1 MARPRKQDGKV
12 FARKGTTMLW
22 MRYPDRDGKTQRES
36 AETSNWDEAHRR
48 LRERLGDRDSN
59 VLSVIRKG
67 QSLQFGEW
75 ADTFLETFSKPPLRA
90 PKTHEANLR
99 AVKHL
104 RPVFGEHKLPELT
117 SEAIEAYLR
126 ERLKQRVRVATSGG
140 VVEHGLVKPATVHQE
155 YRILQRMLNVAVR
168 KKLISA
174 NPCAGVEFPVRLKG
188 LFRPHYMAWTE
199 QQQIE
204 AHAPP
209 YLRNIIRIIT
219 ETGLRVYK
227 ELACLKKSQVDL
239 ENGTVW
245 ISDSKTPNGIAEVP
259 LTDVASDAF
268 RAQLELAG
276 PGEWLFPSE
285 KNRHGF
291 QGSFKS
297 IWRKTLRR
305 AGVPYFRI
313 YDLRSTFATRLSAG
327 GVADEWVTQLLRQG
341 DAKVFKKY
349 SQMKLQMKREALG
362 SLNRRANEK
371 GANSSTE
378 KPK

>member
-174 NPCAGVEFPVRLKG
+174 NPVPVLSSR
-188 LFRPHYMAWTE
+188 
-199 QQQIE
+199 
-204 AHAPP
+204 
-209 YLRNIIRIIT
+209 
-219 ETGLRVYK
+219 
-227 ELACLKKSQVDL
+227 
-239 ENGTVW
+239 
-245 ISDSKTPNGIAEVP
+245 SDSKACSGRTTWLGLSSNKSKPTPR
-259 LTDVASDAF
+259 LTCVILFASLRKPA
-268 RAQLELAG
+268 
-276 PGEWLFPSE
+276 SVST
-285 KNRHGF
+285 KN
-291 QGSFKS
+291 
-297 IWRKTLRR
+297 
-305 AGVPYFRI
+305 
-313 YDLRSTFATRLSAG
+313 
-327 GVADEWVTQLLRQG
+327 
-341 DAKVFKKY
+341 
-349 SQMKLQMKREALG
+349 
-362 SLNRRANEK
+362 
-371 GANSSTE
+371 
-378 KPK
+378 